1 MMQSMLSSASALR
14 AHKVKMDVIAHNI
27 ANVNTND
34 FKSSSVTLQD
44 SFSQTIEQARAARVD
59 SSRAGTNPKQVGS
72 GVSIAS
78 INRST
83 APGPKIMVGDTT
95 EVMSNTDLAVE
106 ITNMIVTQRG
116 FEANTSVIPVVDEML
131 EEVSNL
137 RA

>member
-59 SSRAGTNPKQVGS
+59 SMES
-72 GVSIAS
+72 
-78 INRST
+78 NR
-83 APGPKIMVGDTT
+83 
-95 EVMSNTDLAVE
+95 E
-106 ITNMIVTQRG
+106 IFFFG
-116 FEANTSVIPVVDEML
+116 FFFDFVCFCSWKVNE
-131 EEVSNL
+131 
-137 RA
+137 